1 MGSPNI
7 IAYVV
12 LFSWPLVCLAVFG
25 ARRGRAPLANTVTW
39 MLVLPLMF
47 LPSNMAW
54 DPPLLP
60 PLNKLRVGLFSVWLA
75 LSVFHRA
82 ELKRR
87 ASGSWT
93 PRLIFVLFSLAMA
106 GTVMNNHDALFYPPV
121 VLPGLTW
128 YDYLSV
134 FIQELLDLYLP
145 FALAQRV
152 FRDEKGLIEFFKVMS
167 TAGLVYAPFML
178 FEVRMSPQ
186 LHNWIYGFY
195 PSDFVQSMRQGGYRP
210 IVFMKHGLSVAGWT
224 LVCLISALALRRARL
239 NLRRVGS
246 GARVAIHWVMLI
258 LTKSMGPLIYGVLA
272 SVFRF
277 WSVKATARLAV
288 FVVVL
293 VSAYPVLRAQGIF
306 PAAGIVQTAAAV
318 SADRAQSLEFR
329 FDNEDVLLRHAMQ
342 RPWFGWG
349 TFGRHH
355 VYGWGGKQ
363 ESVTDGQWIITLGT
377 FGYVGHSLYF
387 LFLFMPL
394 LRFLRHYKRMPS
406 RARGLCGMLAL
417 LLSIFELDLLP
428 NAFSDYLVMVYA
440 GMLWTLSEALARKR
454 AKTPTP
460 IEEEPIIEL
469 GTPREDIVPSLKF
482 G

>member
-1 MGSPNI
+1 
-7 IAYVV
+7 
-12 LFSWPLVCLAVFG
+12 
-25 ARRGRAPLANTVTW
+25 
-39 MLVLPLMF
+39 
-47 LPSNMAW
+47 
-54 DPPLLP
+54 
-60 PLNKLRVGLFSVWLA
+60 
-75 LSVFHRA
+75 
-82 ELKRR
+82 
-87 ASGSWT
+87 
-93 PRLIFVLFSLAMA
+93 
-106 GTVMNNHDALFYPPV
+106 
-121 VLPGLTW
+121 
-128 YDYLSV
+128 
-134 FIQELLDLYLP
+134 LP

-186 LHNWIYGFY
+186 LHNWLYGFY
-195 PSDFVQSMRQGGYRP
+195 PSDFIQAMRAGGYRP

-224 LVCLISALALRRARL
+224 LVCLICALALRRARIGT
-239 NLRRVGS
+239 LRVSTGVRLG
-246 GARVAIHWVMLI
+246 IHWVMLI
-258 LTKSMGPLIYGVLA
+258 LTKSLGPFLYGLLA
-272 SVFRF
+272 TLFRF
-277 WSVKATARLAV
+277 WSPKATARLAV
-288 FVVVL
+288 FVIVL

-306 PAAGIVQTAAAV
+306 PAAGIVHAAQMV
-318 SADRAQSLEFR
+318 SGDRAQSLAFR

-394 LRFLRHYKRMPS
+394 LRFVRSYKRMPQ
-406 RARGLCGMLAL
+406 RARNLCSMLAL
-417 LLSIFELDLLP
+417 LLTIFELDLLP
-428 NAFSDYLVMVYA
+428 NAFSDYLITVYA
-440 GMLWTLSEALARKR
+440 GMLWTLSEVLARKR
-454 AKTPTP
+454 AKPPNP
-460 IEEEPIIEL
+460 IEDDEPIIEL